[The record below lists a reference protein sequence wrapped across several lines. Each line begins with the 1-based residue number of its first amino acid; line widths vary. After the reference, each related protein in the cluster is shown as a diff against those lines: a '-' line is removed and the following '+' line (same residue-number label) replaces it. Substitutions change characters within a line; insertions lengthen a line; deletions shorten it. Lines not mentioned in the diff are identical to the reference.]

1 MGTNRQLLSIRTI
14 LVGTRAAVHSHRRAG
29 QPDLE
34 RMSLERGLE
43 LLDHFLARHPD
54 GLFPEAEHAFED
66 ARRELRA
73 LVETAADDEASISR
87 AE

>member
-1 MGTNRQLLSIRTI
+1 MGTNRQLLAIRTI
-14 LVGTRAAVHSHRRAG
+14 LVGTRAAVHSHRRAE

-34 RMSLERGLE
+34 RMSLERGLQ
-43 LLDHFLARHPD
+43 LLEHFLARHPD
-54 GLFPEAEHAFED
+54 GLSPEAEHSFED

-73 LVETAADDEASISR
+73 LVEAADDEAPISR